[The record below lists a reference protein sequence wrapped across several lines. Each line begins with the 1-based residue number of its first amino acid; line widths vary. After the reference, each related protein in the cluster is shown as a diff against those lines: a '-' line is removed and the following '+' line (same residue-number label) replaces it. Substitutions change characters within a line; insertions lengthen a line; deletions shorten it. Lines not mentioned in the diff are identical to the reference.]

1 MSFLRLEDI
10 VCPLHGVTQWVS
22 SVYTMARRID
32 SQGGNALKQIRDFLD
47 LSQDGFAAL
56 LGTTK
61 NTVARRERGEGE
73 PMLTLSQWLRLQ
85 RALDAR
91 GRSIEEFLPEGLPE
105 S

>member
-1 MSFLRLEDI
+1 M
-10 VCPLHGVTQWVS
+10 
-22 SVYTMARRID
+22 
-32 SQGGNALKQIRDFLD
+32 KQIRDFLD

-85 RALDAR
+85 KALSDK
-91 GRSIEEFLPEGLPE
+91 GRQIEEFLPDGLPD